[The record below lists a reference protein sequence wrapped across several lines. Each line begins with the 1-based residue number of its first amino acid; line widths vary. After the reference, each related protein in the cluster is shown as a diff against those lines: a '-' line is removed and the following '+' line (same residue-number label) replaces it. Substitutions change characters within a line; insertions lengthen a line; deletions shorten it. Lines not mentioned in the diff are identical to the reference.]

1 MPEVPSAV
9 RRRYADLNLPSA
21 DILILADEMPI
32 LRYFDAVVAA
42 GASPKLAANWVLGD
56 LMAFTKV
63 PVLWPLR
70 LLQGDTGAKLA
81 FEVWH
86 ARDP

>member
-1 MPEVPSAV
+1 MPEVPCAV
-9 RRRYADLNLPSA
+9 RRRYADLSLPSA

-32 LRYFDAVVAA
+32 SRYFDAVVAA

-63 PVLWPLR
+63 PALR
-70 LLQGDTGAKLA
+70 SLRTFFSYSCARLA
-81 FEVWH
+81 F
-86 ARDP
+86 